1 MVQTAARISAD
12 GQQVKQQMPRW
23 AVVNW
28 LAAQIGA
35 EAVVALGEAVSAVLD
50 AEVAELLGRPW
61 RQGVESRQL
70 GEAGEVVCGRCGRH
84 AQGDFWRNGHW
95 RRRLVTPAGEAQVRV
110 PMLECRECRAGGH
123 WEHGL
128 WRRLDRL
135 VGDWPEVVRRW
146 VQHGSLRAFGRHL
159 AEELGVGVAVSTL
172 AKRLAQAEAAY
183 EHWRNRPLAETP
195 PVLAVDGLHFTVGKG
210 RNRKGHH
217 ACAVVVLG
225 LWPGGEKEKTRVE
238 ILDFELGE
246 KEDEETCRRL
256 FARLYERGLEAPGL
270 VISDDNNA
278 YRAAAELVWGPVPW
292 QLCTNHKLRAARE
305 HAPAGSKQEFMTA
318 AAAIFEAPSRAEAEA
333 RAQALARDWHGR
345 ASGAVQSLMR
355 KLPRA
360 LTFYD
365 WPESWRRSIRTNN
378 AAESGM
384 RCLRDALRRAG
395 GCPGSA
401 QGALGILFAATL
413 AFNHDDYP

>member
-1 MVQTAARISAD
+1 MVQAEATLAADWSK
-12 GQQVKQQMPRW
+12 VKQQMPRW

-84 AQGDFWRNGHW
+84 ARGDFWRDGHW
-95 RRRLVTPAGEAQVRV
+95 QRRLVTPAGEAPVRV

-146 VQHGSLRAFGRHL
+146 VQHGSLRSFGRYL
-159 AEELGVGVAVSTL
+159 AEELGVAVAVSTL
-172 AKRLAQAEAAY
+172 AGRLAQAEAAY
-183 EHWRNRPLAETP
+183 ERWRNRPLAEVP
-195 PVLAVDGLHFTVGKG
+195 PVIAVDGLHFTVGKG
-210 RNRKGHH
+210 RGQKGHH
-217 ACAVVVLG
+217 ACAVVALG
-225 LWPGGEKEKTRVE
+225 LWPQGEKLRVE

-246 KEDEETCRRL
+246 KEDEATCGRL
-256 FARLYERGLEAPGL
+256 FGRLYQRGLEAPGR

-278 YRAAAELVWGPVPW
+278 YRAAADLVWGPVPW

-305 HAPAGSKQEFMTA
+305 HAPAGSKREFMTA
-318 AAAIFEAPSRAEAEA
+318 AAEIFAAPSRAEAEA
-333 RAQALARDWHGR
+333 RAQALAREWRGQ
-345 ASGAVQSLMR
+345 APGAVQSLLR
-355 KLPRA
+355 NLSRA

-365 WPESWRRSIRTNN
+365 YPEAWRRSLRTNN
-378 AAESGM
+378 AAESAM

-395 GCPGSA
+395 GCPGSVK
-401 QGALGILFAATL
+401 GALGILFAATL
-413 AFNHDDYP
+413 AFNHDAYP